1 MVRREDIAQAVADAV
16 RAVPG
21 VAGLS
26 PGTGVEVSTQ
36 FSGGKVI
43 GVRLIGDEAEVHI
56 IADRLPLP
64 PIANEAAAAA
74 RQVLRAAAKQVLAAV
89 GDDRP
94 VVVVVDDIAVD
105 TLTRR
110 SV

>member
-1 MVRREDIAQAVADAV
+1 MVRREDIARAVAEAV
-16 RAVPG
+16 QAVPG

-36 FSGGKVI
+36 FSGGKVT
-43 GVRLIGDEAEVHI
+43 GVRLTGDEVEVHI
-56 IADRLPLP
+56 IAGRGPLP

-74 RQVLRAAAKQVLAAV
+74 RRVLRTV

-94 VVVVVDDIAVD
+94 VVVVVDDIAAD
-105 TLTRR
+105 ALTRR
-110 SV
+110 GG

>member
-43 GVRLIGDEAEVHI
+43 GVRLTGDEAAVHI
-56 IADRLPLP
+56 IADRWPLP

-74 RQVLRAAAKQVLAAV
+74 RQVLRAA

-94 VVVVVDDIAVD
+94 VGVVIDDIASD
-105 TLTRR
+105 AMTRR
-110 SV
+110 GG

>member
-1 MVRREDIAQAVADAV
+1 MVRLEDIARAVADAV

-26 PGTGVEVSTQ
+26 PGTGIEVSTQ

-43 GVRLIGDEAEVHI
+43 GVRLTGDEVQVHI
-56 IADRLPLP
+56 VAGRGPLP

-74 RQVLRAAAKQVLAAV
+74 RRVL
-89 GDDRP
+89 GRP
-94 VVVVVDDIAVD
+94 ATTVPSWSSS
-105 TLTRR
+105 TT
-110 SV
+110 SCPMP

>member
-74 RQVLRAAAKQVLAAV
+74 RQVLRAA

-94 VVVVVDDIAVD
+94 VVVVIDDIAYD
-105 TLTRR
+105 AMTRR
-110 SV
+110 GG

>member
-1 MVRREDIAQAVADAV
+1 MVRLEDIARAVADAV
-16 RAVPG
+16 LAVPG

-26 PGTGVEVSTQ
+26 PGTGIEVSTQ

-43 GVRLIGDEAEVHI
+43 GVRLSGDEVEVHI
-56 IADRLPLP
+56 VADRGPLP

-74 RQVLRAAAKQVLAAV
+74 RKVLRAD

-94 VVVVVDDIAVD
+94 VVVVVDDIVSGA
-105 TLTRR
+105 LTRR
-110 SV
+110 TG

>member
-43 GVRLIGDEAEVHI
+43 GVRLIGDEAAVHI

-74 RQVLRAAAKQVLAAV
+74 RQVLRAA

-94 VVVVVDDIAVD
+94 VVVVIDDIASD
-105 TLTRR
+105 AMTRR
-110 SV
+110 GG

>member
-1 MVRREDIAQAVADAV
+1 MVRREDIARAVADAV
-16 RAVPG
+16 LAVPG

-26 PGTGVEVSTQ
+26 PGSGVEVSTQ

-43 GVRLIGDEAEVHI
+43 GVRLTGDKVEVHI
-56 IADRLPLP
+56 VADRIPLP

-74 RQVLRAAAKQVLAAV
+74 RQVLAAT

-94 VVVVVDDIAVD
+94 VVVVVDDIVTDA
-105 TLTRR
+105 LTRR
-110 SV
+110 AG

>member
-1 MVRREDIAQAVADAV
+1 MVRREDVAQAVADAV
-16 RAVPG
+16 LAVPG

-43 GVRLIGDEAEVHI
+43 GVRLTGDDVEVHI
-56 IADRLPLP
+56 IADRSPLPLVGD
-64 PIANEAAAAA
+64 EAAEAA
-74 RQVLRAAAKQVLAAV
+74 RRVLTAT

-94 VVVVVDDIAVD
+94 VVVVVDDIVAD
-105 TLTRR
+105 ALTRR
-110 SV
+110 R

>member
-1 MVRREDIAQAVADAV
+1 MVRREDIARAVADAV

-26 PGTGVEVSTQ
+26 PGSGIEVSTQ

-43 GVRLIGDEAEVHI
+43 GVRLTGDEVEVHI
-56 IADRLPLP
+56 VADRMPLP

-74 RQVLRAAAKQVLAAV
+74 RLVLTAA

-94 VVVVVDDIAVD
+94 VVVVVDDIA
-105 TLTRR
+105 TESLTRR
-110 SV
+110 AG

>member
-1 MVRREDIAQAVADAV
+1 MVRREDIARAVADAAL
-16 RAVPG
+16 AVPG

-43 GVRLIGDEAEVHI
+43 GVRLTGDEVEVHI
-56 IADRLPLP
+56 IADRVPLP

-74 RQVLRAAAKQVLAAV
+74 GRVLKAG

-94 VVVVVDDIAVD
+94 VVVVVDDIVPHAM
-105 TLTRR
+105 TRR
-110 SV
+110 SG